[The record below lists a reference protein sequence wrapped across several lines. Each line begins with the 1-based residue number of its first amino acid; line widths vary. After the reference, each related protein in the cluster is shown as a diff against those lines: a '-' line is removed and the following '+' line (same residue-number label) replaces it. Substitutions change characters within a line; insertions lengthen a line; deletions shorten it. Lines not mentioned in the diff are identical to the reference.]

1 LAPEAPS
8 TTTIVEAVLERYGG
22 LTAEAL
28 REYLPD
34 QEPKAHLWDQAAD
47 YPARGGKAIRPSL
60 CLATCVA
67 FGGEVD
73 EALPSAV
80 AIELLHNAFL
90 VHDDVEDGSELR
102 RGQPT
107 LHERHGVPLAVNA
120 GDALVLLAAAPLRDN
135 RELLGARM
143 AAGVAD
149 EFDRMARHT
158 VEGQAIELG
167 WRSDVTLELTPDDYL
182 DLIMRKTCWYTTVH
196 PMRVGALIG
205 SWGRADLDRL
215 VRFGFYLGAA
225 FQIRD
230 DLLNLVGDVT
240 RYGKEQ
246 CGDLLEGKRTLM
258 LNHLLAASRGEE
270 RVELLAYLRRDRTE
284 RSAADIELVLAA
296 MHRHGSIEFASEFAR
311 GIADAAHGAF
321 EQAFAGVPDGEDR
334 RFVEAMI
341 PWMLDRSA

>member
-1 LAPEAPS
+1 LAPEAS
-8 TTTIVEAVLERYGG
+8 SLVEDVLDRYGR
-22 LTAEAL
+22 LTAEVL
-28 REYLPD
+28 RGYLPD
-34 QEPKAHLWDQAAD
+34 QEPRAQLWDLVAD

-60 CLATCVA
+60 CLATCAA
-67 FGGEVD
+67 FGGELD
-73 EALPSAV
+73 EALPSAA

-102 RGQPT
+102 RGEPT

-135 RELLGARM
+135 RERLGARM
-143 AAGVAD
+143 AAAVAD

-167 WRSDVTLELTPDDYL
+167 WRSDVTVELTPDDYL

-230 DLLNLVGDVT
+230 DLLNLVGEEAS
-240 RYGKEQ
+240 YGKER

-258 LNHLLAASRGEE
+258 LNHVLAAARGAERAELLGYLQRRREE
-270 RVELLAYLRRDRTE
+270 RTDVDV
-284 RSAADIELVLAA
+284 ELVLGA
-296 MHRHGSIEFASEFAR
+296 MRRYGSIEFASEFAR

-321 EQAFAGVPDGEDR
+321 EEAFAGVPDGEDR

-341 PWMLDRSA
+341 SWMLDRVA